1 MNVTN
6 IKENK
11 EIDKPSAEI
20 SNDNSS
26 NINNDDDGSIVA
38 EKVKKQRGQK
48 SGQVGENTKKALEAG
63 RAKLKE
69 NWELKRKEKAELM
82 EKYAT
87 KKANAKLKEKLKIKK
102 MMGCEDLSSDE
113 EEPIKVVKET
123 KPKKK
128 QTIIIKEESE
138 SEEEI
143 IVKKPKKK
151 VEKVEEVKQA
161 PQPTPSYYNVGQRLF
176 FY

>member
-6 IKENK
+6 TNEIKE
-11 EIDKPSAEI
+11 IVKPSTEVKLPEE
-20 SNDNSS
+20 
-26 NINNDDDGSIVA
+26 INNDDDGSIIA
-38 EKVKKQRGQK
+38 EKVKKPRGQK

-69 NWELKRKEKAELM
+69 NWERKRKEKAELM

-102 MMGCEDLSSDE
+102 AMGCEDLSSDE
-113 EEPIKVVKET
+113 EEPIQVIKET

-128 QTIIIKEESE
+128 QTIIIKEESDD
-138 SEEEI
+138 EEI
-143 IVKKPKKK
+143 IVKKAPKKK
-151 VEKVEEVKQA
+151 VEEVSRGQE
-161 PQPTPSYYNVGQRLF
+161 PQPQPQPQKPIQRLF